1 MRHSGRITWQNDN
14 VPDSA
19 HSLDNHMSLPAYSTL
34 FWVTA
39 VLAIFLVGVSKAG
52 FGGGTG
58 LIATPLLAL
67 TIPVTDAA
75 ALLLPLL
82 IIADM
87 FSIYHY
93 RRNFDRRIIRLM
105 IPAATVGIVIG
116 SLFFDTFSQNERVL
130 KFGIGLL
137 SILFVVFELFRT
149 QIFDQLGEK
158 RPSHGM
164 GIFFSGLA
172 GFTSTLAH
180 AGGPPATIYLL
191 PQKLPRQI
199 FVGTSVVFFTV
210 VNLIKLIPYS
220 YLGLLRVGN
229 LTTILILS
237 PLAYVGVKV
246 GIYLNGRFTD
256 KWFNRLVY
264 TLLFFTGIQLIAGKS
279 LLALLFG

>member
-1 MRHSGRITWQNDN
+1 MN
-14 VPDSA
+14 
-19 HSLDNHMSLPAYSTL
+19 LPLYSTL

-39 VLAIFLVGVSKAG
+39 VLAVILIGISKAG

-58 LIATPLLAL
+58 IVATPLLAL
-67 TIPVTDAA
+67 TLPVTDAA

-87 FSIYHY
+87 ISLYHY
-93 RRNFDRRIIRLM
+93 WNHFDRRLIRLM
-105 IPAATVGIVIG
+105 LPSAMVGILIG
-116 SLFFDTFSQNERVL
+116 GLFFGTFSHNERLL
-130 KFGIGLL
+130 KAGIGLL
-137 SILFVVFELFRT
+137 SVLFVLFELFRT
-149 QIFDQLGEK
+149 QIFDQWGEK
-158 RPSHGM
+158 RPSTLS

-191 PQKLPRQI
+191 PQRLTRQV
-199 FVGTSVVFFTV
+199 FVGTSVVFFTA

-237 PLAYVGVKV
+237 PLCYLGVLLGV
-246 GIYLNGRFTD
+246 YLNGRFSD
-256 KWFNRLVY
+256 KWFNRLMY
-264 TLLFFTGIQLIAGKS
+264 ALIFLTGVQLILGANLWGI
-279 LLALLFG
+279 FRH